1 MEPKTK
7 KQRSLYIPYAGPVL
21 LEFPLL
27 NKGSA
32 FSMEER
38 RNFNLLGLLPE
49 VVETIEEQAERAWIQ
64 YQGFKTEID
73 KHIYLRNI
81 QDTNETLFYRLVNNH
96 LDEMMPVIY
105 TPTVG
110 AACERFSEIYR
121 RSRGVFISYQN
132 RHNMDDILQNVP
144 NHNIKV
150 IVVTDGER
158 ILGLGDQGIGGMG
171 IPIGKLSLYTAC
183 GGISP
188 AYTLPVVLD
197 VGTNNQQLLND
208 PLYMGW
214 RNPRITDDEYYEF
227 VDEFIQAVK
236 QRWPDVLLQFEDFA
250 QKNAMPLLNR
260 YRNEICSFND
270 DIQGTAAVTVGT
282 LIAASRAA
290 GGQLSEK
297 KIVFLG
303 AGSAGCGI
311 AEMIIAQ
318 TQREG
323 LSEEAARQKVFM
335 VDRFGL
341 LTDKMPNLLPFQT
354 KLVQKRE
361 NLSDWD
367 TDSDVLSLLDVVRNV
382 KPDILIGVSGQTG
395 LFTEEIIRE
404 MHKHCPRPIVMPL
417 SNPTSRVEATPQDII
432 AWTEGN
438 ALVATGSPF
447 NPVVWKDKIY
457 PIAQCNNAFIF
468 PGIGLGVIASGA
480 SRITDEML
488 MSASET
494 LAQYSPLVLNGE
506 GLVLPELKDIQ
517 KVSRAIAFAVGKMA
531 QQQGVAVKT
540 SAEALQ
546 QAIDDNFCCGV
557 CHTDLHVKNG
567 DFGDKTGVILGH
579 EGIGVVAEVGPG
591 VTSLKPGDRASVAWF
606 YEGCG
611 HCEYCN
617 SGNETLCRS
626 VKNAGYSVDGGMAE
640 ECIVVADYAVKVP
653 DGLDSAAASSITC
666 AGVTTYKAVKLSKIR
681 PGQWIAIYGLGGLG
695 NLALQYAKN
704 VFNAKVIAIDV
715 NDEQLKLA
723 TKMGADLAI
732 NSRTEDAAKIVQEKA
747 GGAHAAVVTAVAK
760 AAFNSAVDAVRAGG
774 RVVAVGLPP
783 ESMSLDIP
791 RLVLDGI
798 EVVGSLVGTR
808 QDLTEAFQFAAEGKV
823 VPKVALRPLEDINTI
838 FTEMEEGKI
847 RGRMVIDFRR

>member
-197 VGTNNQQLLND
+197 VGTNNQQLLNDPLYMGWRNPRITDDEYYEFVDEFIQAVKQRWPDVLLQFEDFAQKND

-488 MSASET
+488 MSASEM

-546 QAIDDNFCCGV
+546 QAIDDNFW
-557 CHTDLHVKNG
+557 H
-567 DFGDKTGVILGH
+567 
-579 EGIGVVAEVGPG
+579 AEYRDYRR
-591 VTSLKPGDRASVAWF
+591 TS
-606 YEGCG
+606 
-611 HCEYCN
+611 
-617 SGNETLCRS
+617 
-626 VKNAGYSVDGGMAE
+626 
-640 ECIVVADYAVKVP
+640 I
-653 DGLDSAAASSITC
+653 
-666 AGVTTYKAVKLSKIR
+666 
-681 PGQWIAIYGLGGLG
+681 
-695 NLALQYAKN
+695 
-704 VFNAKVIAIDV
+704 
-715 NDEQLKLA
+715 
-723 TKMGADLAI
+723 
-732 NSRTEDAAKIVQEKA
+732 
-747 GGAHAAVVTAVAK
+747 
-760 AAFNSAVDAVRAGG
+760 
-774 RVVAVGLPP
+774 
-783 ESMSLDIP
+783 
-791 RLVLDGI
+791 
-798 EVVGSLVGTR
+798 
-808 QDLTEAFQFAAEGKV
+808 
-823 VPKVALRPLEDINTI
+823 
-838 FTEMEEGKI
+838 
-847 RGRMVIDFRR
+847 